1 MTVSED
7 FPESSEETVMSIL
20 ESLQLASPTST
31 ADRSGLVALGVI
43 LAIGVIL
50 LVLMLAFPTGGSVA
64 HHVAGAHVVP
74 HLAR

>member
-1 MTVSED
+1 MAVGQD
-7 FPESSEETVMSIL
+7 FPESSEEAVISIS
-20 ESLQLASPTST
+20 ESLQLLSPTNT

-50 LVLMLAFPTGGSVA
+50 LVLMLAFPTGESMP
-64 HHVAGAHVVP
+64 HHVAGAHVAP

>member
-1 MTVSED
+1 MAVSQD
-7 FPESSEETVMSIL
+7 FPESSEEAVMSIS
-20 ESLQLASPTST
+20 ESLQLLSPTNT
-31 ADRSGLVALGVI
+31 ADRSRLVALGLI

-50 LVLMLAFPTGGSVA
+50 LVLMLAFPTGGSVP

>member
-20 ESLQLASPTST
+20 ESLQLASPTNT

-50 LVLMLAFPTGGSVA
+50 LVLMLAFPSGGSVP

>member
-1 MTVSED
+1 MAVSQD
-7 FPESSEETVMSIL
+7 FPESSEEAVMSIS
-20 ESLQLASPTST
+20 ESLQLLSPTNT
-31 ADRSGLVALGVI
+31 ADRSGLVALGLI

-50 LVLMLAFPTGGSVA
+50 LVLMLAFPTGGSVP